1 MNVTLRQLRAFVA
14 VAESGSFTGA
24 AKKLPVTQSALSLLI
39 KDLEAQLRVRL
50 LDRTT
55 RAVRLT
61 EAGHAF
67 LPLVQGVLADLARAM
82 TSVADLRDLR
92 RGVAR
97 IAGPQL
103 MSLTLFPTVLARH
116 RARHPGVQARIV
128 ECLMEELE
136 QKVLV
141 GEADLGVG
149 PERTVGPDIELVPL
163 MRAPVMLVCPAAHR
177 LARARRVAWK
187 DVVAQPFVAQRG
199 EYTARIQRDLHA
211 WSKDLV
217 LAPTDEVT
225 YLTTALSLVASGLGV
240 TASPAHVRRLASS
253 FGLVMRP
260 VVEPTMMRDFCVF
273 LPRRRPLT
281 PAAESLFS
289 CLEEVARSSSAKAG
303 DSRGSARARKPRGP

>member
-1 MNVTLRQLRAFVA
+1 MNVTLRQLRAFAA
-14 VAESGSFTGA
+14 VADSGSFTGA
-24 AKKLPVTQSALSLLI
+24 AKQFPLTQSALSLLV
-39 KDLEAQLRVRL
+39 KDLETELRVRL

-55 RAVRLT
+55 RAVRLSD
-61 EAGHAF
+61 AGQAF
-67 LPLVQGVLADLARAM
+67 LPLVQGVLGDLERAIA
-82 TSVADLRDLR
+82 SVADLRDLK

-103 MSLTLFPTVLARH
+103 MSLTLFPTVLAQH

-128 ECLMEELE
+128 ECLMEQLE
-136 QKVLV
+136 EKVLV

-163 MRAPVMLVCPAAHR
+163 MQVPVMLVCPSGHR
-177 LARARRVAWK
+177 LARARRVTWK

-211 WSKDLV
+211 WSKDLA
-217 LAPTDEVT
+217 LRPTDEVT

-240 TASPAHVRRLASS
+240 TASPAHVRRLAGS

-260 VVEPTMMRDFCVF
+260 VVEPKMIREFCVF

-281 PAAESLFS
+281 PAAQSLFTS
-289 CLEEVARSSSAKAG
+289 LQEVARTSSA
-303 DSRGSARARKPRGP
+303 DSRGSSPARKPRDR